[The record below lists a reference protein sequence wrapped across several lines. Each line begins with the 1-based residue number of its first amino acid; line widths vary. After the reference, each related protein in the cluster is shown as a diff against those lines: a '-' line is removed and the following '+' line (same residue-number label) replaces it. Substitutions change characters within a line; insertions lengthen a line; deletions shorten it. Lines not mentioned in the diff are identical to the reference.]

1 MSQTAKG
8 LNIDQD
14 RQPTIEILQ
23 FFPLQGEWTEEDYFN
38 LPETN
43 HFVELSEGRL
53 IIPDMPGDLH
63 QYVVGE
69 LFSILRV
76 FVRQN
81 KLGQVR
87 ISPLP
92 VKLWKGKVREPDVL
106 FMSIEHSDRIGE
118 AFWGIPDL
126 AIEVLSKNNV
136 KTDRLDKFSEY
147 AKAGIAEY
155 WIVDPDMQII
165 EVFVLKDNEYE
176 LFGKWG
182 IKDIAHSKLLNGL
195 EIAVEDIMVQ
205 R

>member
-53 IIPDMPGDLH
+53 IVPDMPGDKH

-69 LFSILRV
+69 LFVIMKD
-76 FVRQN
+76 FVRKN

-92 VKLWKGKVREPDVL
+92 VKLWKGKVREPDIL
-106 FMSIEHSDRIGE
+106 FMSTEHSDRIGE
-118 AFWGIPDL
+118 AFWGVPDL
-126 AIEVLSKNNV
+126 AVEVLSKNNV
-136 KTDRLDKFSEY
+136 KTDKTDKFSEY
-147 AKAGIAEY
+147 AKAGVSEY
-155 WIVDPDMQII
+155 WIVDPVMQTI
-165 EVFVLKDNEYE
+165 EIFVLKDIEYE

-182 IKDIAHSKLLNGL
+182 IRDIALSKLLGGL
-195 EIAVEDIMVQ
+195 EIAVEDIMTQ
-205 R
+205 K